1 MDASCAKSRIRD
13 GQGSPKRPWAIET
26 VRAFRLR
33 LSLAP
38 NREGQHNP
46 REGTTDVPPV
56 SAVAARVPKLSDR
69 WRTIHSPMAT
79 RADRGLPCLPIHRHV
94 GLSRRVGRSTS
105 RMGATVAASG
115 NQTQRVSEERF
126 ILGWVVAMG
135 PTPATA
141 PNSVA

>member
-38 NREGQHNP
+38 KQQGQHNP

-56 SAVAARVPKLSDR
+56 SVILAREPGLPDS
-69 WRTIHSPMAT
+69 WRTFQSPMAT
-79 RADRGLPCLPIHRHV
+79 RAGRGLPCPPIHHHV
-94 GLSRRVGRSTS
+94 HLSRRYGRPID
-105 RMGATVAASG
+105 RIRAAAAASR
-115 NQTQRVSEERF
+115 NRTHRVSEERF
-126 ILGWVVAMG
+126 ILGRAVAMG
-135 PTPATA
+135 PAPAAA
-141 PNSVA
+141 PYSVT